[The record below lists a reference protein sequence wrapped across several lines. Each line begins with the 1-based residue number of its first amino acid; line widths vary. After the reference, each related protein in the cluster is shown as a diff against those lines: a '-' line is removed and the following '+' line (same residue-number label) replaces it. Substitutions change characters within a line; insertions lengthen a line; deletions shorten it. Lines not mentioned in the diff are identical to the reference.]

1 MGHDELFIDFL
12 AKVNE
17 KMPMISQKPFVNIDG
32 KNFYNPADSTR
43 RVEKENLNFGELQ
56 SKGIMKENPQLIVVT
71 DKNLK
76 DELKVLL
83 KV

>member
-12 AKVNE
+12 TKVYE

-32 KNFYNPADSTR
+32 KTFYNPADSTR
-43 RVEKENLNFGELQ
+43 RAEKENLNLGELQ
-56 SKGIMKENPQLIVVT
+56 TKGIMKENPQLIVVT